1 MSVIAEI
8 KFKYLLNKSYFRI
21 CTGAKVRIGKNVK
34 ICNSR
39 IIVTSGS
46 HMEIGDNVC
55 IENSIISVVNGICT
69 ICNNFNISSCL
80 IWWTC
85 KICKTRSNTKS
96 QPVLIYTTC
105 FPFSIHQQII
115 DMKNCVLPIP
125 GGPERIVSDCE
136 RIELPRKLS
145 NLQYHKMIK

>member
-1 MSVIAEI
+1 MSVITEI
-8 KFKYLLNKSYFRI
+8 KYKYLLNKSYLRI

-69 ICNNFNISSCL
+69 ICNNSIIGCTSNRLMFNIEQGEIHIGHHS
-80 IWWTC
+80 
-85 KICKTRSNTKS
+85 KISAFRFWVRFGGVIS
-96 QPVLIYTTC
+96 IGDYTN
-105 FPFSIHQQII
+105 I
-115 DMKNCVLPIP
+115 NR
-125 GGPERIVSDCE
+125 RIGQNGC
-136 RIELPRKLS
+136 
-145 NLQYHKMIK
+145 